1 MRHLDEG
8 RIHAWLDG
16 ALNDD
21 EAAEAEAHVTTC
33 AECRARVAEARGL
46 LAGAS
51 RILSALDD
59 VPGGVVP
66 APERIP
72 EVERPTMRRR
82 WVRPMAWAI
91 AAGLMLAVGVKTV
104 GRNDGGP
111 AGRVDRMKGGTATG
125 AAIAKKAP
133 DTIGN
138 APAGKPV
145 ISETPKRAAAAP
157 ARDNAVAHGTERPM
171 PMATSKAK
179 GFEPSASRP
188 VPPAETAAKVVGGLT
203 AKGALAGVRA
213 NVLSQAAASPVPAA
227 AARSEA
233 VRALDSQF
241 GAVPMCYGDGLNTIV
256 FDTLRAR
263 ADVPAMHVLRDTSG
277 VAGEWQL
284 TSADSVM
291 LFWGGRAIWG
301 VIEPATGGIA
311 VEGRVWA
318 RTRCR
323 TGGP

>member
-8 RIHAWLDG
+8 TIHAWLDS

-21 EAAEAEAHVTTC
+21 EAAEAERHVTTC
-33 AECRARVAEARGL
+33 TECRARVAEARGL

-72 EVERPTMRRR
+72 EVERPTIKRR

-111 AGRVDRMKGGTATG
+111 VGRVDSTKGGAATG
-125 AAIAKKAP
+125 GAIAKKAP

-138 APAGKPV
+138 ARAGKPV
-145 ISETPKRAAAAP
+145 VAETPKRAAAEP
-157 ARDNAVAHGTERPM
+157 ARDNAVAQEAERPM
-171 PMATSKAK
+171 PMAASKAK
-179 GFEPSASRP
+179 GIAPLVSRP
-188 VPPAETAAKVVGGLT
+188 VPPAETAAKVVGGLV

-213 NVLSQAAASPVPAA
+213 NALSQAAASPAPGA

-241 GAVPMCYGDGLNTIV
+241 GVVPMCYGDGLNTIV
-256 FDTLRAR
+256 LDTLRAR
-263 ADVPAMHVLRDTSG
+263 PDTPAMHVLRDTSG
-277 VAGEWQL
+277 VVGEWQR
-284 TSADSVM
+284 TSADSVT
-291 LFWGGRAIWG
+291 LFWGGRVMRG
-301 VIEPATGGIA
+301 VVEPATRGMA
-311 VEGRVWA
+311 VEGKVWA